1 MRPAVVAFALSAHL
15 ALNGTAATAQ
25 SAARDMTLQLP
36 HPLAA
41 DETAFVIV
49 QVGAIG
55 RGQEV
60 EVTTAAGQSLGVIS
74 PFSVRAGQ
82 EAGTYSLPVPATAVG
97 DGRVSLRLTI
107 SQFGAPPRAPT
118 AEEVRSVKLSIGPP
132 SR

>member
-1 MRPAVVAFALSAHL
+1 MRPTVVAFALSAHL
-15 ALNGTAATAQ
+15 ALNGNAASAQ

-41 DETAFVIV
+41 DETAFIIV
-49 QVGAIG
+49 EIGTIG

-82 EAGTYSLPVPATAVG
+82 EAGTYPLPVPATAVR

-118 AEEVRSVKLSIGPP
+118 AEEVRSVKLSVGPP

>member
-15 ALNGTAATAQ
+15 ALNGHAASAQ
-25 SAARDMTLQLP
+25 SAARDVTLELP

-55 RGQEV
+55 RGQEL
-60 EVTTAAGQSLGVIS
+60 EVATAAGQPLGVVS

-82 EAGTYSLPVPATAVG
+82 DAGTYPLPVPRDAIR
-97 DGRVSLRLTI
+97 DGRLSLRLTI
-107 SQFGAPPRAPT
+107 SQLGAPPRAPT
-118 AEEVRSVKLSIGPP
+118 AEEVRSVKLSLGPP

>member
-15 ALNGTAATAQ
+15 ALSGNAASAQ
-25 SAARDMTLQLP
+25 NAARDMTLELP
-36 HPLAA
+36 RPLAA

-60 EVTTAAGQSLGVIS
+60 EVTTAAGRPLGVVS

-82 EAGTYSLPVPATAVG
+82 DAGTYPLPVPRDAIR
-97 DGRVSLRLTI
+97 DGHLSLRLTI
-107 SQFGAPPRAPT
+107 SQFGAPSRAPT
-118 AEEVRSVKLSIGPP
+118 AEEVRSVKLSVGPP
-132 SR
+132 LR

>member
-15 ALNGTAATAQ
+15 ALNGNAAVAQ

-60 EVTTAAGQSLGVIS
+60 EVTTASGQSLGVIS

-82 EAGTYSLPVPATAVG
+82 DAGTYPLPVPRDAVR
-97 DGRVSLRLTI
+97 DGHLSLRLTI
-107 SQFGAPPRAPT
+107 SQFGAPARAPT
-118 AEEVRSVKLSIGPP
+118 AEEVRSVKLNVGPP

>member
-1 MRPAVVAFALSAHL
+1 MRPAVVAFALTAHL
-15 ALNGTAATAQ
+15 ALNGNAASAQ

-49 QVGAIG
+49 QVGAIS

-60 EVTTAAGQSLGVIS
+60 EVTTAAGQPLGVIS

-82 EAGTYSLPVPATAVG
+82 QAGTYPLPVPRDALH
-97 DGRVSLRLTI
+97 DGRLSLRLTI

-118 AEEVRSVKLSIGPP
+118 AEEVRSVKLSVGPP

>member
-1 MRPAVVAFALSAHL
+1 MRPAVVAFALTAHL
-15 ALNGTAATAQ
+15 ALNGNAASAQ

-36 HPLAA
+36 HPLAT

-60 EVTTAAGQSLGVIS
+60 EVTTAAGQPLGVIS

-82 EAGTYSLPVPATAVG
+82 QAGTYPLPVPRDAIR
-97 DGRVSLRLTI
+97 DGHLSLRLTI

-118 AEEVRSVKLSIGPP
+118 AEAVRSVKLSVGPP
-132 SR
+132 AR

>member
-15 ALNGTAATAQ
+15 VLNGNAASAQ

-60 EVTTAAGQSLGVIS
+60 EVTTASGQPLGVIS

-82 EAGTYSLPVPATAVG
+82 DGGTYPLPVPRAHR
-97 DGRVSLRLTI
+97 GRS
-107 SQFGAPPRAPT
+107 A
-118 AEEVRSVKLSIGPP
+118 
-132 SR
+132 